1 MNVKSILAA
10 LILCVATTQA
20 LALAMAFSPLI
31 PDAKLT
37 PGVIGSTDQATV
49 CGSNADGETYSQSH
63 RITPKSLKDK
73 VYTNYGVTPDGK
85 SYEIDHRLPL
95 ALGGADV
102 EANLWPQ
109 AWIGQCGA
117 HAKDRIEDRLWRAV
131 CKDRSMSLADAQAIL
146 LGPYWKQLPGCTLP
160 D

>member
-1 MNVKSILAA
+1 MPAKLILAA
-10 LILCVATTQA
+10 ILLCAAAMPA
-20 LALAMAFSPLI
+20 LADGPLI
-31 PDAKLT
+31 PDPKLT
-37 PGVIGSTDQATV
+37 PGVIGSTDPAEV
-49 CGSNADGETYSQSH
+49 CGANTDGETYSQAH

-73 VYTNYGVTPDGK
+73 VYANYGVTPDGK

-109 AWIGQCGA
+109 PWAGACGA

-146 LGPYWKQLPGCTLP
+146 LGPYWKQLPGCSP
-160 D
+160 PE